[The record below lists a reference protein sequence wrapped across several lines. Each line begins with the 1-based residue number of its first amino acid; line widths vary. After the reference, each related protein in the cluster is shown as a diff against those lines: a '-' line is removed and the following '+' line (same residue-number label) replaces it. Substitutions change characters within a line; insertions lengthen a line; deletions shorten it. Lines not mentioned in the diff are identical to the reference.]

1 MAQYRTFIYSVAMLV
16 VKINSKYTIK
26 VIQVYAPT
34 STYDDEI
41 VEEMYDEI
49 NTLMDAVK
57 THCTMVIGDFNAKI
71 GSRKTGEDNI
81 MGISGI
87 GERNERG
94 ERLIEFATSR
104 KLYIA
109 NRKYH
114 RKTGRKWTWKSP
126 DGSVKNEIDFIM
138 TSKSNTI
145 KDLTVLNRVKI
156 GSDHRL
162 IRCKVNFNTRI
173 ERAKLVKPRKLQID
187 YQQLKAQQSMFQIEL
202 RNKFATLNIEDNDI
216 ATITTT

>member
-49 NTLMDAVK
+49 NTLMDSVK
-57 THCTMVIGDFNAKI
+57 THYTMVIGDFNAKI
-71 GSRKTGEDNI
+71 GTRKTGEDNI

-109 NRKYH
+109 NSKFP
-114 RKTGRKWTWKSP
+114 KKS
-126 DGSVKNEIDFIM
+126 GKN
-138 TSKSNTI
+138 
-145 KDLTVLNRVKI
+145 
-156 GSDHRL
+156 GHG
-162 IRCKVNFNTRI
+162 
-173 ERAKLVKPRKLQID
+173 
-187 YQQLKAQQSMFQIEL
+187 KALM
-202 RNKFATLNIEDNDI
+202 
-216 ATITTT
+216 